1 MNYINQ
7 AHLLASSRVTTDIF
21 QPHKLTRAMARLAL
35 SLLVL
40 KLSRSLVRQLKF
52 GMVFVPCNTQTEVR
66 QSLLANHIA

>member
-1 MNYINQ
+1 
-7 AHLLASSRVTTDIF
+7 
-21 QPHKLTRAMARLAL
+21 MARLAL

-52 GMVFVPCNTQTEVR
+52 GMVFVLCNTQTEVR